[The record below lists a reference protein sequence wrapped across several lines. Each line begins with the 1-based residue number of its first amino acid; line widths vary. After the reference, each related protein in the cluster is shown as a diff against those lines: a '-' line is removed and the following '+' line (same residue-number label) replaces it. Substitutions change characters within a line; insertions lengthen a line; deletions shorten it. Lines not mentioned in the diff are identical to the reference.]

1 MAALRAV
8 LTLSPAVRIY
18 LATGATD
25 LRRSIDGLSALVRER
40 FTLDPLSGHLF
51 LFRNRR
57 GDRLKIL
64 AWDRSGFWVLYKRLE
79 QGTFAWPTERMT
91 PAPSRCAAPDLA
103 LLLAGVDLAQTRRRR
118 WYERVA

>member
-1 MAALRAV
+1 M

-18 LATGATD
+18 LATGTTD
-25 LRRSIDGLSALVRER
+25 LRRSIDGLAAVVRER

-79 QGTFAWPTERMT
+79 QGTFAWP
-91 PAPSRCAAPDLA
+91 PADDAGPVEMRSPDLA

-118 WYERVA
+118 WYERMA